1 MKAEPPINEEQEY
14 QHWGR
19 VYGAVLITTAVV
31 ITALWLFSKA
41 FE

>member
-1 MKAEPPINEEQEY
+1 MTDEPQEY

-19 VYGAVLITTAVV
+19 VYAAVILSLV
-31 ITALWLFSKA
+31 IIVTALWLFSKA